1 MRVYERVSAEYVRRG
16 GRAFFGL
23 LGEGNIKLS
32 ATLTSRHGLEMRTA
46 RHEQGA
52 VAMADGYA
60 RVTGGIGLAAVTA
73 GPGLVNAGVSIASAA
88 RARSRVLLFAGDS
101 PAVDP
106 GHFQAMSQEKW
117 ADGLGVTLVCVEAP
131 EYLEAALDRV
141 FAHLERSE
149 AVILS
154 IPMDVQEME
163 VPAADPPRRAH
174 DVPVPAPD
182 ELIERAADLIAA
194 SRRPLLLVGRGGIG
208 ASEPL
213 RELARSVG
221 MPIATTLRAIGL
233 FHDEPLALGVCGG
246 FDPGPVAA
254 AMADA
259 DLVVAVG
266 TSLSRYTTK
275 HGALLEGSTV
285 VRVDTRPSPRGAC
298 DLLLIGD
305 AGPTVSALVRALATR
320 TSPGDDAARERVRTA
335 RLATYGYTATSLVNR
350 IDPRAVIDTIER
362 SVPHPRHI
370 SLDGG
375 HYTTFAAG
383 LMSWHGPDELL
394 FGLDFGA
401 IGQGMLLAIGAAA
414 AVADTASGA
423 HVVAIIGDGGFMMNV
438 QELETAVRLAL
449 PLTVIVLNDHA
460 YGQEVHM
467 LEMYGLDPDLARIR
481 TPDLAAVARA
491 FGAAGIRVQTE
502 DELVEAL
509 RLQKSPESAITVMD
523 VQIDGGVRNWRME
536 QLFRTRADNSED
548 GSGGKSSAKRT

>member
-1 MRVYERVSAEYVRRG
+1 MQVYERVAAEYVRRG

-32 ATLTSRHGLEMRTA
+32 MALTSRHGLEMRTA

-60 RVTGGIGLAAVTA
+60 RVSGGIGLAAVTA
-73 GPGLVNAGVSIASAA
+73 GPGLVNAGVSIATAA

-101 PAVDP
+101 PADDP
-106 GHFQAMSQEKW
+106 GHFQAMNQEKW
-117 ADGLGVTLVCVEAP
+117 ADGLGVTLVRVDAP
-131 EYLEAALDRV
+131 EYLEGALERV
-141 FAHLERSE
+141 FEHLVRSE

-154 IPMDVQEME
+154 IPIDVQEMAAVAVE
-163 VPAADPPRRAH
+163 PPQRALDAPLPASDDA
-174 DVPVPAPD
+174 
-182 ELIERAADLIAA
+182 IERAADLIAA

-208 ASEPL
+208 AAGPL
-213 RELARSVG
+213 RELAHSVG

-233 FHDEPLALGVCGG
+233 FHDEPLTLGICGG

-275 HGALLEGSTV
+275 HGVLLEGSTV
-285 VRVDTRPSPRGAC
+285 VRVDNRPSPPGAD
-298 DLLLIGD
+298 DLLLMGD
-305 AGPTVSALVRALATR
+305 AGPTVAALVRTLATR
-320 TSPGDDAARERVRTA
+320 TSGGELARERARAA
-335 RLATYGYTATSLVNR
+335 RLETYSYTATTLVDR
-350 IDPRAVIDTIER
+350 VDPRTVIEAIER
-362 SVPHPRHI
+362 SIPHPRHI

-375 HYTTFAAG
+375 HFTTFAAG
-383 LMSWHGPDELL
+383 LMSWHSPDEML

-423 HVVAIIGDGGFMMNV
+423 QVTAIIGDGGFMMNL

-449 PLTVIVLNDHA
+449 PLTVIVLNDEA

-467 LEMYGLDPDLARIR
+467 LDMYGLDTDLARIS

-491 FGAAGIRVQTE
+491 LGAVGARVQTE
-502 DELVEAL
+502 GELITAL
-509 RLQKSPESAITVMD
+509 SNASGSAVTVLD
-523 VQIDGGVRNWRME
+523 VRIDGAVRNWRME
-536 QLFRTRADNSED
+536 ELIRSYAEKVA
-548 GSGGKSSAKRT
+548 GVG